1 MNKLFKLSLGL
12 ALLAAIGAGAA
23 DDPLQKS
30 NAYTLELDGEMQ
42 PGRNFFP
49 LSILRNDEMDLLPRL
64 GYTFTDGGGHQ
75 CLEFRTRQ
83 GVHLSQEGVGPG
95 AGVREPLGRPYR
107 RRQPLDQKLRHAQKF
122 AGPGRQTAQDAQPES
137 A

>member
-75 CLEFRTRQ
+75 C
-83 GVHLSQEGVGPG
+83 S
-95 AGVREPLGRPYR
+95 
-107 RRQPLDQKLRHAQKF
+107 
-122 AGPGRQTAQDAQPES
+122 
-137 A
+137 